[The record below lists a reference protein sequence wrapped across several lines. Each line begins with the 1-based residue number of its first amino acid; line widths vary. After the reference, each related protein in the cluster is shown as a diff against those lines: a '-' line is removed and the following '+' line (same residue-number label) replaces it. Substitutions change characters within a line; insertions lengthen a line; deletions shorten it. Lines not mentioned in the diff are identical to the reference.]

1 MNLFCL
7 GGLITGRGCMGV
19 LLYRLQ
25 AKKELNIGRILYK
38 SLSQSIRETVITP
51 PHSARYG
58 AEIRRRQYEI
68 YCFIVSFISFHRP
81 IYIISSPRNIGFQCP
96 KPSIWGKKTCFC
108 SLKRVLLTHKPLIC
122 KELP

>member
-1 MNLFCL
+1 MLIDHKKQSQSEFILF
-7 GGLITGRGCMGV
+7 GRAYHGTRLHGGV
-19 LLYRLQ
+19 LHRLQ

-58 AEIRRRQYEI
+58 AEIRRRRYEI

-96 KPSIWGKKTCFC
+96 KPSIWGKK
-108 SLKRVLLTHKPLIC
+108 RVFVAS
-122 KELP
+122 KEYY